1 MDIFV
6 NKKLKQVNWIM
17 KKRARRTRAK
27 RISFATQVEHR
38 PYENLNNHNQPKFVI
53 VNGIVTNPKDYY
65 RELLNRD

>member
-1 MDIFV
+1 
-6 NKKLKQVNWIM
+6 M